1 MTNSVKEQKN
11 FFINLLFL
19 KVSLLPWHCRLTIA
33 PVIRMIIHS
42 SVAPRALHKMT
53 MSSNSTLAFSPG
65 QVGNAWRMWV
75 TVEVLLPSS
84 FWRRDIWISS
94 WCFLATRRKY
104 FSHFCCI
111 VIAFIAFLGFSK
123 GHCVVSLRIG
133 QTMQL
138 RPRPLSCP
146 FPFLYNSLS
155 ALLNYSPP
163 AWPHA

>member
-1 MTNSVKEQKN
+1 MSPLVPTS
-11 FFINLLFL
+11 
-19 KVSLLPWHCRLTIA
+19 H
-33 PVIRMIIHS
+33 
-42 SVAPRALHKMT
+42 ALHKMT

-65 QVGNAWRMWV
+65 QVGNAWQMWV
-75 TVEVLLPSS
+75 TGEVVLPSS
-84 FWRRDIWISS
+84 VWRRDIWISS
-94 WCFLATRRKY
+94 WCFLATCRKY
-104 FSHFCCI
+104 FSHFCCV

-155 ALLNYSPP
+155 IIELFAPCLATCLTFEYLRQIENNGE
-163 AWPHA
+163 